1 MAGADKTMD
10 ELILFTTQLNFII
23 KYSSNWSD
31 IYISKNDS
39 IKKLGSQALDVL
51 ISDIIISFLNI
62 KDRKYFEYMGDRL
75 FTISNLMDSH
85 SVIAGK
91 YINDDLELIH
101 LDTYG
106 KKFYLCSLNENQRI
120 DWIKQIFK
128 SIISKI

>member
-1 MAGADKTMD
+1 
-10 ELILFTTQLNFII
+10 
-23 KYSSNWSD
+23 
-31 IYISKNDS
+31 
-39 IKKLGSQALDVL
+39 
-51 ISDIIISFLNI
+51 
-62 KDRKYFEYMGDRL
+62 MGDRL

-128 SIISKI
+128 SIASKI